1 MEYRVI
7 GEPKMIMNFKVGDFV
22 KSGSFPCI
30 ITEMKDTAN
39 GWVEL
44 WNIQLNRRQRSLP
57 WWYAEK
63 IRIIEN

>member
-7 GEPKMIMNFKVGDFV
+7 GKSQMLKDFKVGDFV
-22 KSGSFPCI
+22 KNGSYPAI
-30 ITEMKDTAN
+30 IIKMDDTAN

-44 WNIQLNRRQRSLP
+44 WNIQLNRINRALP

-63 IRIIEN
+63 IKIIEN